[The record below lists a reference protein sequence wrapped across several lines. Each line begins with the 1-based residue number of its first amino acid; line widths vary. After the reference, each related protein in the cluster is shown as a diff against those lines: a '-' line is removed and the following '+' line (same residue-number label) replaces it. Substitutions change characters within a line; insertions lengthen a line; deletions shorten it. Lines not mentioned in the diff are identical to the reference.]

1 MKFANPE
8 YLYLFLLIPVII
20 LYLVKWKKGSFIRVS
35 STNYLFKGVKS
46 SLKVKL
52 RWLPIF
58 FKIIGLSLFIL
69 ALARPQSSKISTE
82 TETEGIDIII
92 TLDISTSMLAQDFK
106 PNRFKAASEVAKK
119 FIGGRENDRIG
130 FVVFAGESFT
140 QCPLTNDYGILLGLI
155 DKIKMGLIEDGTA
168 IGTAIL
174 NSVNRLKD
182 SKAKSKVIIL
192 LTDGEN
198 NKGDVDPETAADAA
212 QALGIRMYTI
222 GIGKKKAPY
231 PVRDFFGREVIQ
243 TVDFKIDEKMLKEIA
258 EMTNGKFFRAKNQNK
273 LPAIYKEIDKLEKSK
288 INTEYFERFSE
299 EYNLFLFP
307 GILFLLLG
315 ILLNNTYFKREY

>member
-8 YLYLFLLIPVII
+8 YLYLFLIIPVII
-20 LYLVKWKKGSFIRVS
+20 LYLFKWKKGSFVRVS

-46 SLKVKL
+46 TLKVKL
-52 RWLPIF
+52 RWLPNLL
-58 FKIIGLSLFIL
+58 KIIGLSLFIL
-69 ALARPQSSKISTE
+69 AIARPQSSKVSTE

-92 TLDISTSMLAQDFK
+92 TLDVSTSMLAQDFK

-119 FIGGRENDRIG
+119 FIEGRKNDRIG

-198 NKGDVDPETAADAA
+198 NKGEVDPETAADAA

-222 GIGKKKAPY
+222 GIGKKKAMY
-231 PVRDFFGREVIQ
+231 PVRDYFGREVLQ
-243 TVDFKIDEKMLKEIA
+243 EVEFKIDEKMLKEIA
-258 EMTNGKFFRAKNQNK
+258 EMTKGKFFRAKNQNK
-273 LPAIYKEIDKLEKSK
+273 LPEIYKEIDKLEKSK
-288 INTEYFERFSE
+288 INKKFYERFSE
-299 EYNLFLFP
+299 EFNIYLLP
-307 GILFLLLG
+307 GIITLLLG
-315 ILLNNTYFKREY
+315 IILNNTYFKREY

>member
-8 YLYLFLLIPVII
+8 YFYLFLLIPII
-20 LYLVKWKKGSFIRVS
+20 VLYLFKWKKGSYIRVS
-35 STNYLFKGVKS
+35 STSYLFKGVKS
-46 SLKVKL
+46 TLKVKL
-52 RWLPIF
+52 RWFPSLL
-58 FKIIGLSLFIL
+58 KIVGISLLIV

-92 TLDISTSMLAQDFK
+92 ALDISTSMLAQDFK
-106 PNRFKAASEVAKK
+106 PNRFKAAAEVAKK
-119 FIGGRENDRIG
+119 FIEGRKNDRIG

-198 NKGDVDPETAADAA
+198 NKGVVDPETAADAA

-243 TVDFKIDEKMLKEIA
+243 EVEFKIDEKMLKEIA
-258 EMTNGKFFRAKNQNK
+258 EMTKGKFFRAKNQNK
-273 LPAIYKEIDKLEKSK
+273 LPEIYKEIDKLEKSK

-299 EYNLFLFP
+299 EFNIFLFP
-307 GILFLLLG
+307 GILFILLG